1 MSVLNASVTDLKTW
15 KITSASYSST
25 EVQAYS
31 VTFDRDYVVFR
42 NWENV
47 VLEAYPSNSVR
58 AVRLISC

>member
-15 KITSASYSST
+15 KVTYPSYNST

-31 VTFDRDYVVFR
+31 MTFERDFVVFR

-47 VLEAYPSNSVR
+47 VLEAYPSKDVKF
-58 AVRLISC
+58 VRLISC